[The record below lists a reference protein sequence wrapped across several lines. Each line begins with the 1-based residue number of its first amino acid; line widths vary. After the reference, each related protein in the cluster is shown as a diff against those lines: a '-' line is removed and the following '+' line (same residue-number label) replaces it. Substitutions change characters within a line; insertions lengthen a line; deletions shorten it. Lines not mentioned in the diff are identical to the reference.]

1 MTQDAQDPGR
11 SVPPP
16 PPSPPPPSPPPPS
29 PPPRTA
35 SPAKRPAA
43 DRRRITLATAIGNF
57 VEWFDSGAYAVM
69 SATIAGLFF
78 PQYDATASLL
88 ATWAIF
94 AGGFIARPV
103 GAAFFGHYG
112 DRLGRNRALALSVL
126 LMSGATFLIGVLP
139 TYASLG
145 VAAPV
150 LLFVLRTVQGFST
163 GGEYTGASAFIVEY
177 APDGK
182 RARFAGAV
190 PMTVGVASVAGSLV
204 GVTLTA
210 TLSTPAM
217 ESWGWRVPF
226 LIAAPLGLI
235 GLYLRSKVE
244 DTPVFRELERRSEVE
259 ATPLRDAVR
268 VCGRQIAT
276 LFGYSITNAVGYYLM
291 SSYMIAY
298 MSEELGYSSSL
309 AMLTS
314 VVAMLAYCV
323 ACPVAARASDR
334 YGRKPLLL
342 VACGGFAVLTL
353 PAFAL
358 MGTGLAGA
366 MAGTAALAV
375 LVAVIGTSNVP
386 ALVEMFPGHLR
397 ASGSAIGYTAAYV
410 LFGGTAPF
418 VATGLVAA
426 SGTALA
432 PGFYLTGLAV
442 VSTLV
447 VLLAFRETRHLSLS
461 RTTVLEPGPDG
472 GSGTDSPAARPPDPP
487 ARVTPAP

>member
-1 MTQDAQDPGR
+1 MTQDSGR
-11 SVPPP
+11 
-16 PPSPPPPSPPPPS
+16 
-29 PPPRTA
+29 T
-35 SPAKRPAA
+35 AA

-94 AGGFIARPV
+94 AGGFIARPI
-103 GAAFFGHYG
+103 GAAVFGHYG
-112 DRLGRNRALALSVL
+112 DRLGRNRALAISVL
-126 LMSGATFLIGVLP
+126 LMSAATFLIGVLP
-139 TYASLG
+139 TYRTLG
-145 VAAPV
+145 LAAPL
-150 LLFVLRTVQGFST
+150 LLFLLRTLQGFST

-177 APDGK
+177 APDGQ

-190 PMTVGVASVAGSLV
+190 PMTVGVASVAGSMV
-204 GVTLTA
+204 GVALTA
-210 TLSTPAM
+210 GLGDAAM
-217 ESWGWRVPF
+217 QSWGWRVPF

-235 GLYLRSKVE
+235 GLYLRTRIE
-244 DTPVFRELERRSEVE
+244 DTPVFRELKAQAEVD

-268 VCGRQIAT
+268 ICGRQIAT

-291 SSYMIAY
+291 SSYMISY
-298 MSEELGYSSSL
+298 MSEELGYGSST

-314 VVAMLAYCV
+314 VVAMFFYCL
-323 ACPVAARASDR
+323 ACPAAARASDR
-334 YGRKPLLL
+334 WGRKPLLL

-353 PAFAL
+353 PAFWL
-358 MGTGLAGA
+358 MRTGWAGA
-366 MAGTAALAV
+366 MAGTSVLGI

-386 ALVEMFPGHLR
+386 ALVEMFPGSLR

-426 SGTALA
+426 TGTALA
-432 PGFYLTGLAV
+432 PGFYLVALAV

-447 VLLAFRETRHLSLS
+447 VVFAFRETKSLSLT
-461 RTTVLEPGPDG
+461 RTAAPAERERKPV
-472 GSGTDSPAARPPDPP
+472 PAAGR
-487 ARVTPAP
+487 

>member
-1 MTQDAQDPGR
+1 MTQDSGR
-11 SVPPP
+11 
-16 PPSPPPPSPPPPS
+16 
-29 PPPRTA
+29 
-35 SPAKRPAA
+35 KAA
-43 DRRRITLATAIGNF
+43 DRRKITLATAIGNF

-78 PQYDATASLL
+78 PQYDSTASLL

-94 AGGFIARPV
+94 AGGFVARPV

-126 LMSGATFLIGVLP
+126 LMSAATFCIGVLP

-145 VAAPV
+145 LAAPV
-150 LLFVLRTVQGFST
+150 LLFLMRTLQGFST

-182 RARFAGAV
+182 RARFAGIV
-190 PMTVGVASVAGSLV
+190 PMTVGVASVAGSMV
-204 GVTLTA
+204 GVVLTS
-210 TLSTPAM
+210 TLSDAAM
-217 ESWGWRVPF
+217 QSWGWRVPF

-244 DTPVFRELERRSEVE
+244 DTPVFRELEQRDEVQ
-259 ATPLRDAVR
+259 ATPLRDAVK
-268 VCGRQIAT
+268 VCKRQIAT

-298 MSEELGYSSSL
+298 MSQELGYSSST

-314 VVAMLAYCV
+314 VVAMFAYCV
-323 ACPVAARASDR
+323 ACPFSARASDR

-342 VACGGFAVLTL
+342 AACGGFVVLTL

-358 MGTGLAGA
+358 MGTGLPGA
-366 MAGTAALAV
+366 MVGTSVLAM

-432 PGFYLTGLAV
+432 PGFYLMGLAI

-447 VLLAFRETRHLSLS
+447 VIFAFRETRHLSLT
-461 RTTVLEPGPDG
+461 RTTVTEEPDAGTEPEPETNSDSG
-472 GSGTDSPAARPPDPP
+472 SDAGSGTAPSQKKGAPP
-487 ARVTPAP
+487 VPAP